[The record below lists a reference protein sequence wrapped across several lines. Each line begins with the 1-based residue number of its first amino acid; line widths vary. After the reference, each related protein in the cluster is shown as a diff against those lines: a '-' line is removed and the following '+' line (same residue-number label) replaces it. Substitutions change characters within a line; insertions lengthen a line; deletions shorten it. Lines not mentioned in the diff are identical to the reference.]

1 MRPSICSRSRVPE
14 FRLIAPGG
22 AAVRHAASCEVTPFR
37 CGKTESRAQPT
48 IGLSAP
54 SQAHR
59 VRGPIRGKRR
69 QAGFQYGPLRLPGAV
84 KGVAIAANSGSARLG
99 VRKCTRGFGGHV
111 VPEHC
116 RDLHESRS
124 VGPRSAGCLARQ
136 PIAVA
141 ASVPFRFDRRVARC
155 PSCASSPCAGLSL
168 HRLPSKP
175 LASPF
180 IPFCQFGGV
189 NISIL
194 RRGLVNAGRN
204 AVHPAGGT
212 QM

>member
-1 MRPSICSRSRVPE
+1 MRPNICKISRVPE

-22 AAVRHAASCEVTPFR
+22 AAVRHAASCEVSPFR

-59 VRGPIRGKRR
+59 VRGPIRGNCRQSWLPIWAPAVARR
-69 QAGFQYGPLRLPGAV
+69 RHRLP
-84 KGVAIAANSGSARLG
+84 SLRTRARLG
-99 VRKCTRGFGGHV
+99 VRKCSGVGGHV

-116 RDLHESRS
+116 RDLHAGRSVVQNAWRGSRS
-124 VGPRSAGCLARQ
+124 PT
-136 PIAVA
+136 

-175 LASPF
+175 LACPF
-180 IPFCQFGGV
+180 VPVCQV
-189 NISIL
+189 
-194 RRGLVNAGRN
+194 GRSES
-204 AVHPAGGT
+204 
-212 QM
+212 